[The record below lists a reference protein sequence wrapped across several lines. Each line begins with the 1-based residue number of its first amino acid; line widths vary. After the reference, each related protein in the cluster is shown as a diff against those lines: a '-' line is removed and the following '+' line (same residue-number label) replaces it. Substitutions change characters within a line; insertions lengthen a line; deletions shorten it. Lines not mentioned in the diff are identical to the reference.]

1 MTNLEAADELER
13 VANICTSTALSIAA
27 MMGANLLRA
36 QQDTTDAV
44 VKHDC
49 PTCKH
54 RDRMPGMYPCDG
66 CSSEH
71 DKWEPKEVDNE
82 QGKES

>member
-1 MTNLEAADELER
+1 MTNHEAADELER
-13 VANICTSTALSIAA
+13 ISRVCTTTKLSIAA

-36 QQDTTDAV
+36 QDTTGAA

-54 RDRMPGMYPCDG
+54 RDRMPHMYPCDG
-66 CSSEH
+66 CSSDH
-71 DKWEPKEVDNE
+71 DKWE
-82 QGKES
+82 GR

>member
-36 QQDTTDAV
+36 E
-44 VKHDC
+44 
-49 PTCKH
+49 
-54 RDRMPGMYPCDG
+54 GMEKG
-66 CSSEH
+66 
-71 DKWEPKEVDNE
+71 KWIGGEL
-82 QGKES
+82 

>member
-13 VANICTSTALSIAA
+13 ISRVCTTTKLSIAA
-27 MMGANLLRA
+27 MMGANLLR
-36 QQDTTDAV
+36 QTEQGTGT

-54 RDRMPGMYPCDG
+54 RDRMPGMYPC
-66 CSSEH
+66 SECEEKYS
-71 DKWEPKEVDNE
+71 DAPSNWEPKE
-82 QGKES
+82 G

>member
-1 MTNLEAADELER
+1 MTNHEAADELER
-13 VANICTSTALSIAA
+13 ISRVCTTTKLSIAA

-36 QQDTTDAV
+36 QDTTDTA

-66 CSSEH
+66 CSSDH
-71 DKWEPKEVDNE
+71 DRWE
-82 QGKES
+82 GR